1 MCGDENS
8 IVISREL
15 HAANLEE
22 RALSP
27 DVCPTVNCG
36 AFPVCERELYVDCAN
51 RRNPQEGT
59 PTRSLEVVPVAVPI
73 EKSGERI
80 IDLELFW

>member
-36 AFPVCERELYVDCAN
+36 AFPPGSSGSGDMLVTGQISFSPLIAFRW
-51 RRNPQEGT
+51 R
-59 PTRSLEVVPVAVPI
+59 VP
-73 EKSGERI
+73 R
-80 IDLELFW
+80 L